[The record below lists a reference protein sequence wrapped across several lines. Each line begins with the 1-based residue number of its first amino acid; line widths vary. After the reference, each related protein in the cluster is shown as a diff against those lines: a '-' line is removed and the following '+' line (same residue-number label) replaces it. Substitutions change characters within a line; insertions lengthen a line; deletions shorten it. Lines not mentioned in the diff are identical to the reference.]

1 MWPSRRAPRA
11 RGVPSLA
18 ARRAAALAALVI
30 LVLVALAAPIATPRA
45 WPAPA
50 PPAVPAEAAP
60 AASSEPV
67 LLAFGDSLT
76 AGLGVPPEDS
86 YPGQLS
92 ARLRAAGY
100 RYRVINGGISGDT
113 SAGGLRRVDWALRAR
128 PVIVIVALGAND
140 GLRGQDVAA
149 IRANLER
156 IVERFQAAG
165 ARVLLAGMRLPVN
178 YGDAY
183 GDAFR
188 GVYPAVARA
197 RRVPLMPFLLEGVG
211 GRSALNQPDGIHPT
225 AEGYRKVVDHLW
237 PHLLPM
243 LAK

>member
-1 MWPSRRAPRA
+1 MWPSRRASRA
-11 RGVPSLA
+11 RGVPSLV
-18 ARRAAALAALVI
+18 ARRAVALVA
-30 LVLVALAAPIATPRA
+30 LGSLPLVALAAPIAAPRA
-45 WPAPA
+45 WTAPA
-50 PPAVPAEAAP
+50 PPAGPAATAP
-60 AASSEPV
+60 ATSSEPV

-86 YPGQLS
+86 YPGQLA

-100 RYRVINGGISGDT
+100 HYRVVNGGISGDT

-128 PVIVIVALGAND
+128 PAIVIVALGAND

-149 IRANLER
+149 MRANLER

-188 GVYPAVARA
+188 GVYPVVARA
-197 RRVPLMPFLLEGVG
+197 RRVPLVPFLLEGVG
-211 GRSALNQPDGIHPT
+211 GRPALNQPDGIHPT

-237 PHLLPM
+237 PHLLPL